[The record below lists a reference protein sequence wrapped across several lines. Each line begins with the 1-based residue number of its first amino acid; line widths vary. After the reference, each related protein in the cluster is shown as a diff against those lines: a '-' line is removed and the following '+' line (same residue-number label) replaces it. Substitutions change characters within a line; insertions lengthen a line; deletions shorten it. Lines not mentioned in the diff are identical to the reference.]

1 MSTKTATKQ
10 KKTAVIYA
18 RVSSEEQVQDIQSKH
33 SSEPVVNGQQSTGT
47 KSDEKV
53 LMRSLHL
60 SRSGEARMH
69 EADNGLFDCLIPVG
83 VCVTRAL
90 STLVQSC
97 RHVWPL
103 RFHRWTLSITWF
115 VEQNAMPMARRK
127 LTLRNMEVSRA

>member
-10 KKTAVIYA
+10 KKLPSFTLGFPP
-18 RVSSEEQVQDIQSKH
+18 RSRCRDIQSKH

-53 LMRSLHL
+53 LMRSLHV

-115 VEQNAMPMARRK
+115 VEQNAIPMARRK
-127 LTLRNMEVSRA
+127 LTVRNMEVSRA